1 MSDDQFFIPVS
12 AMEMPR
18 FAGMPSFMRLPHLEM
33 GSPRIDEVEMGLVG
47 VPWDAGTTNR
57 PGPRHGPRQL
67 RDLSTM
73 IRAMNPVTG
82 VNPFTMVNCADLGD
96 VGPNPIDLDDIRVNF
111 LGPQG
116 VPTPP
121 HQPPADGQ
129 VHCPLILSTSSGQGP
144 SWLHGPMGESI

>member
-73 IRAMNPVTG
+73 INPCVCEC
-82 VNPFTMVNCADLGD
+82 FSMSCCATL
-96 VGPNPIDLDDIRVNF
+96 
-111 LGPQG
+111 
-116 VPTPP
+116 
-121 HQPPADGQ
+121 
-129 VHCPLILSTSSGQGP
+129 
-144 SWLHGPMGESI
+144 